1 MHLKRWLTGIILAII
16 LVVPLF
22 IRPKWPFHLVLAV
35 ISAAAMMETFRLF
48 DTSPPFALRILA
60 YLFGCSLFG
69 AIFLGAIQYWPLIVM
84 AWTLLPMIGALFFL
98 DRDKPN
104 MYAHI
109 TKTIFVPCYIAFPLS
124 MLALIF
130 RYPRGNLW
138 VLFLF
143 VVVFA
148 GDTGAFYFGRLMG
161 NHRLMPSVSPGKTW
175 EGALGGAICTVLAGL
190 WYLHIVKIGKIG
202 IPATLLLVAIAI
214 VAQLGDLAESLLK
227 RTQGKKDSGS
237 LLPGHGG
244 ILDRIDGLLFA
255 IPILYLYLLNVTI

>member
-1 MHLKRWLTGIILAII
+1 MHLKRWLTGLILAVV

-22 IRPKWPFHLVLAV
+22 VRHRLPFHIVLAL
-35 ISAAAMMETFRLF
+35 ISIIAMREVFHLF
-48 DTSPPFALRILA
+48 DDAPPLPLCLVA
-60 YLFGCSLFG
+60 YGLSSTLFV
-69 AIFLGAIQYWPLIVM
+69 AIFFGMIQYWPLIVVG
-84 AWTLLPMIGALFFL
+84 WTLVPMVGVVLLRNRTEIS
-98 DRDKPN
+98 
-104 MYAHI
+104 MYEGVTRA
-109 TKTIFVPCYIAFPLS
+109 IFVPCYVALPLA

-130 RYPRGNLW
+130 RYPKGNLW

-143 VVVFA
+143 VCVFA

-161 NHRLMPSVSPGKTW
+161 RHKLIPSVSPGKTW
-175 EGALGGAICTVLAGL
+175 EGAMGGALCSVLAGL
-190 WYLHIVKIGKIG
+190 WYLRIVRIDKLG
-202 IPATLLLVAIAI
+202 INTALLLVGITV

-255 IPILYLYLLNVTI
+255 IPLLYLYLILP